1 MCCKKRIDCCR
12 VDYLSQPFCCCKII
26 KQFFSTAY
34 ISKIDI
40 ASLYLMV
47 VIIFL
52 PLNEVVN
59 MCKLALKIL
68 GVLISHHYNN

>member
-1 MCCKKRIDCCR
+1 MFCKKRIDCCR

-34 ISKIDI
+34 VSKIDI
-40 ASLYLMV
+40 ASLCIMV

-52 PLNEVVN
+52 PLNELVN
-59 MCKLALKIL
+59 MYKLTLKIL
-68 GVLISHHYNN
+68 

>member
-68 GVLISHHYNN
+68 GVLISNHYNN